1 MKLTEIKRPKLIN
14 ARYRITLSKTLGGV
28 MLAWQTRLTAGSQQ
42 EAVDVAQRLF
52 KKQRGEI
59 QDAIMHQWELR
70 DVTPLAQHKK

>member
-28 MLAWQTRLTAGSQQ
+28 MLSWQTRLTAGSQQ
-42 EAVDVAQRLF
+42 EAVDVANRLF

-59 QDAIMHQWELR
+59 QDAVMQQWELS
-70 DVTPLAQHKK
+70 DVTPLAQGKK

>member
-1 MKLTEIKRPKLIN
+1 MKLTEIKRPKLID

-42 EAVDVAQRLF
+42 EAVDVANRLF

-59 QDAIMHQWELR
+59 QDAVMQQWELS
-70 DVTPLAQHKK
+70 DVTPLAQGKK